1 MTVIY
6 ALLLVAAL
14 VCFVLAAFNV
24 VVGRVQ
30 LMALGLGFW
39 VLVPLIQM
47 LHRL

>member
-6 ALLLVAAL
+6 LLLLVAAL

-24 VVGRVQ
+24 NVRNVT
-30 LMALGLGFW
+30 LMAAGLAFW

-47 LHRL
+47 AHRL